1 MTVFTSVYMS
11 LKKIDVVLPEYVFL
25 DPDDID
31 DLSRSGFL
39 RDIRNRSTT
48 RVI

>member
-31 DLSRSGFL
+31 DLSRSGFF
-39 RDIRNRSTT
+39 RNIRNRSAA
-48 RVI
+48 RIS